1 MISLVLTHATFC
13 LCGAVFVRLFT
24 YRRHG
29 ARFRRGM
36 SCMAMLLMGS
46 SGSAMLQIML
56 GDLKLPAQAWSLVL
70 LLAVF
75 AVAVFRSG
83 GNLAGVIRECPP
95 HCSDVHAERVE
106 DRT

>member
-1 MISLVLTHATFC
+1 MISVVLTHTTFC

-24 YRRHG
+24 YRRQG

-56 GDLKLPAQAWSLVL
+56 GDLRLPAQAWSLVL

-83 GNLAGVIRECPP
+83 GNLAGVIRESHPQGPP
-95 HCSDVHAERVE
+95 VHASQDNER
-106 DRT
+106 T